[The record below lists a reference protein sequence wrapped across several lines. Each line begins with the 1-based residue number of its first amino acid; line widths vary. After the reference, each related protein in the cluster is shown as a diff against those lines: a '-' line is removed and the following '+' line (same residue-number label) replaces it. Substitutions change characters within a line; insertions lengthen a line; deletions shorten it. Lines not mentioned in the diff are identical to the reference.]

1 MGNTIVKR
9 TTLIVRDI
17 KKSRAW
23 YEQVLEMS
31 AYYDDEVVLSG
42 TGMAAGKKGDKTHLV
57 ILKCQDPVI
66 GMIGLLQ
73 WIDPVWPAPE
83 KIPSAVE
90 YGMPTFVVDSDDC
103 VALHERAVKLE
114 SVIHSEPHEWSI
126 RGATGEMI
134 NFLGMSLFDPD
145 GHFFEVNQRL
155 G

>member
-9 TTLIVRDI
+9 TTLIVRDME
-17 KKSRAW
+17 KSRAW
-23 YEQVLEMS
+23 YEEVLEMS

-42 TGMAAGKKGDKTHLV
+42 TGMAAGKKGDRTHLV

-73 WIDPVWPAPE
+73 WIKPVWPAP
-83 KIPSAVE
+83 KDIPSSVG
-90 YGMPTFVVDSDDC
+90 YGMPTFVVDSDD
-103 VALHERAVKLE
+103 VRALHERAVKLD
-114 SVIHSEPHEWSI
+114 SIIHSEPREWSV
-126 RGATGEMI
+126 RGATGDMI
-134 NFLGMSLFDPD
+134 DFLGMSLFDPD

>member
-103 VALHERAVKLE
+103 VALHERAVKLD
-114 SVIHSEPHEWSI
+114 SVIPVNRTNGLSEEQQE
-126 RGATGEMI
+126 T
-134 NFLGMSLFDPD
+134 
-145 GHFFEVNQRL
+145 
-155 G
+155 

>member
-57 ILKCQDPVI
+57 ILKCKDPVI

-73 WIDPVWPAPE
+73 WIDPGWPAPE

-103 VALHERAVKLE
+103 VALHL
-114 SVIHSEPHEWSI
+114 SLIHIPSP
-126 RGATGEMI
+126 R
-134 NFLGMSLFDPD
+134 D
-145 GHFFEVNQRL
+145 
-155 G
+155 

>member
-17 KKSRAW
+17 EKSRAW

-73 WIDPVWPAPE
+73 WVDPIWPAPT
-83 KIPSAVE
+83 KIPTAVD
-90 YGMPTFVVDSDDC
+90 YGLS
-103 VALHERAVKLE
+103 L
-114 SVIHSEPHEWSI
+114 IHI
-126 RGATGEMI
+126 
-134 NFLGMSLFDPD
+134 
-145 GHFFEVNQRL
+145 
-155 G
+155 

>member
-103 VALHERAVKLE
+103 LALHQRAIKPYPPLRL
-114 SVIHSEPHEWSI
+114 SI
-126 RGATGEMI
+126 SQ
-134 NFLGMSLFDPD
+134 F
-145 GHFFEVNQRL
+145 
-155 G
+155 